1 MTALSVAPSAPAPAA
16 EAGFGLYVHWPFCRA
31 KCPYCDFNS
40 HVVADFDEDA
50 WRQALL
56 TDLDHALHQMTEAG
70 GKIRPLSSIFF
81 GGGTPSLMPPPIM
94 AEIIERAVHLCG
106 ATDNCEVT
114 AEANPT
120 STETAT
126 LRAFREAGINRVSL
140 GVQALNDDALRFLGR
155 EHSAAEALDALRQA
169 RTLFDRVSFDLIY
182 GRVGQTAAE
191 WEAELTTALTFDL
204 DHLSLYQLT
213 IEQGT
218 QFYTRHRKG
227 EILSLS
233 DDDMATLYDM
243 TADITKQAGLSHYEV
258 SNYAK
263 EGAQS
268 RHNLIYWQTGD
279 WLGIGPGATGRYR
292 RGGQR
297 HEIVKRRSPTAY
309 LQQIAE
315 RGHAIDSH
323 YQETKEGY
331 FEEVMMMGMRLKD
344 GVPLSRLQ
352 DHLGLTS
359 WPFASDRVRQLCE
372 AGWLEVTDTHCRA
385 TDEGRLR
392 LNYLLGQ
399 LLVSEA

>member
-1 MTALSVAPSAPAPAA
+1 MTSLSASPLAQAS

-40 HVVADFDEDA
+40 HVVQTIDEEA

-56 TDLDHALHQMTEAG
+56 TDLDHSLHQMTEAG
-70 GKIRPLSSIFF
+70 GTIGPLSSIFF
-81 GGGTPSLMPPPIM
+81 GGGTPSLMPPHIISD
-94 AEIIERAVHLCG
+94 IIERAVSLCG
-106 ATDNCEVT
+106 ATDDCEIT

-126 LRAFREAGINRVSL
+126 LRAFRDAGINRVSL
-140 GVQALNDDALRFLGR
+140 GIQALDDEALRFLGR
-155 EHSAAEALDALRQA
+155 DHSATEALAALGQA
-169 RTLFDRVSFDLIY
+169 RDLFDRVSFDLIY
-182 GRVGQTAAE
+182 GRVGQTAAD
-191 WEAELTTALTFDL
+191 WEAELTTALSFDL

-227 EILSLS
+227 ETLSLS
-233 DDDMATLYDM
+233 DDDMATLYEM
-243 TADITKQAGLSHYEV
+243 TGDITKQAGLSHYEV

-292 RGGQR
+292 GDGQR
-297 HEIVKRRSPTAY
+297 HEIVKRRSPSAY
-309 LQQIAE
+309 LQQIKE
-315 RGHAIDSH
+315 TGHAIDSQ

-331 FEEVMMMGMRLKD
+331 FEEIMMMGMRLKN

-352 DHLGLTS
+352 AHLGLTS
-359 WPFASDRVRQLCE
+359 WPFAPDLVSPLTE
-372 AGWLEVTDTHCRA
+372 AGWLTITDDVCRA
-385 TDEGRLR
+385 SDEGRLR
-392 LNYLLGQ
+392 LNYLLGR
-399 LLVSEA
+399 LLASEA